1 MFTQVAR
8 ELSRA
13 EEQWG
18 RRLKE
23 VDEDQI
29 RLDLTLVLYIH
40 TGGGGG

>member
-23 VDEDQI
+23 VDEDWI
-29 RLDLTLVLYIH
+29 RLDLTLVLINH